1 MLPSGQDPFGQLQQL
16 AYIAENKISSKKGHE
31 AIGLDANKKPIDEG
45 SFEAEPQSYSSWM
58 TGGYWDARNVKTFDD
73 AAAQV
78 MPLLQQCAQVAS
90 EQSGVPI
97 TVITG
102 RRMSAMAILSEVNK
116 LKDSDWGRLQQVKRD
131 VSQFMQGLKQ
141 FDELGSMTLPEGA
154 MTRGL
159 ENKQTYEA
167 ELQRVDQKIAAIA
180 NKSSP
185 EHKTWSAY
193 RDYLDNMH
201 YQERIRLKIQRSVQ
215 GHAGV
220 AKDRPAFRRALKELS
235 KDCELG
241 KLASQTTSKGVRRN
255 PVAVTVSNRL
265 LNSLGDTATDP
276 IPLPRKTVNKTAEQ
290 SLTFARQSL
299 SILVHNYSDKKV
311 ALRGPLLA
319 SMAEEAKNNVTTALQ
334 ECVAPAAVKLQLVQ
348 SLHTEFG
355 EEFKRIQKFGVT
367 RDFDPLVQ
375 ELAGLKNRWTQM
387 VRQEKEAE
395 LRQAQPLEEERRKV
409 EQQEA
414 SPPPAIPAKRSKT
427 QANEGQKPI
436 VVTPLRPLE
445 PENYDWVA
453 KPLWNQIRHDLD
465 TGNLGAAA
473 QQHWHANFHDALK
486 GTSPGTRKRAKDQ
499 VLGDIRQKIEGQ
511 PQYQVYTGAV
521 LSLLGRLDQPDFQ
534 AESIRPIPITEELP
548 SLEAVTKSLTV
559 LPRLE
564 HAAFSRE
571 LYARVSG
578 DLSAN
583 KTGQPEQTAWY
594 QSVHQYLKDIPADQ
608 QQAALGT
615 IISHIERE
623 MAVSRARVTED
634 KKKLVLDVL
643 KQGTNTH
650 LQLSSQAGLQAASVQ
665 YTPPVVPQKP
675 LEDSTDFAIRL
686 YQKMTEDLN
695 AVDTQYQ
702 DGGQQWHGMLHQYLM
717 TLPETERVGALELT
731 RAVVGLQLE
740 DQYGHRDNAAS
751 LQKDFQQVCDQALKA
766 KFEQALTPKATVAT
780 AQAAS
785 EADKKASEQFVSGF
799 YRKLSR
805 ALASVLTPEAQKE
818 WHQELS
824 TYLQTHPAQAD
835 QTLIQLR
842 QKIEFELP
850 LDVVNHD
857 QYIPVINNL
866 LDQAGSPHFQPL
878 AQTLPT
884 EPVAATPA
892 PVPAPQLDFPKVA
905 GDLLDY
911 IRPQLSAGE
920 TGNQYQN
927 EWARR
932 LNAQTR
938 TLPVSQREAAGFT
951 LIQEVS
957 NALTLTNMD
966 QHTPVVI
973 QAFFNGISGQ
983 FKDEPLVAVVPS
995 TIKPAASAPVG
1006 RQPEA
1011 TPQVTPKPKE
1021 KAPAAP
1027 VKDPTLIIEE
1037 AIQQLPGK
1045 LPGVSLIEARPFLKA
1060 YYQVVFLSTVD
1071 NYDLIRANRLKRQ
1084 LESHFRTTRQGG
1096 GFDTF
1101 EYNVMQQVVQEY
1113 IAGNSAADVRA
1124 VLTLTDPDTTPG
1136 RFNMLRAILHRALQ
1150 NGIIRNEF
1158 VVGDPQDQVKQ
1169 EQVEL
1174 LEWID
1179 NAPGLVAKLGLP
1191 QVNRGRGRVDAT
1203 LNTMKNNIRFD
1214 VQTEI
1219 ANAAEF
1225 HQSVGSLAAMNVA
1238 DIANKI
1244 ARNERL
1250 TGAELNTIVVARKA
1264 LLDIQLS
1271 VGRRW
1276 HSSVLSR
1283 PEYWTKPQEH
1293 QTYLKMLEIDQ
1304 LRSPEIFQAQRE
1316 WIVNEHKSAVRHP
1329 KVVIEGGG
1337 PIGLMSAISQ
1347 FEVGGNVKI
1356 LEKRKF
1362 DFQRAQVLRLDPIW
1376 IGMLKFY
1383 LGDKFYE
1390 LFRIPEHPDTHNA
1403 RGFIGKD
1410 SFGGLTTRVLEEA
1423 LLGELQTLTQMAP
1436 SRDALDPIEQC
1447 ELTHVEDPNDQ
1458 HDGFTVHAKTS
1469 DGQKRFTDDV
1479 EVVICA
1485 GGKASSTR
1493 NRYLP
1498 SKVVTNEEY
1507 YGVCTWE
1514 GADVQT
1520 DQFGH
1525 FDDFR
1530 QMVVCDRKFTD
1541 EFARQLNDADSN
1553 RLLQEMSQKGQT
1565 AARKLI
1571 GPGNRTF
1578 ATLTG
1583 RIAGTPLQTRCFEN
1597 KNQFYIGMEIPSQIK
1612 DYLADAQR
1620 MLKAEGATDEDVRKL
1635 QFLIRTAWFQSV
1647 ANSYGVD
1654 EKLNAKKGAI
1664 NRKFAASFSVAQD
1677 RTEDNVVYK
1686 GGKRPLMITAAGD
1699 AAASP
1704 HFMSGTGLTSGRQH
1718 ILDDKA
1724 YTKLLAT
1731 GASTIVMETEADDL
1745 RDKSDRTAVF
1755 AISRGSPFL
1764 QPLNN

>member
-1 MLPSGQDPFGQLQQL
+1 MLPSGQDPFSQLQQL
-16 AYIAENKISSKKGHE
+16 AHIVQSKITSKKGHE
-31 AIGLDANKKPIDEG
+31 AIGLDANHKPVDEG
-45 SFEAEPQSYSSWM
+45 SFEAEPQSYTSWA
-58 TGGYWDARNVKTFDD
+58 TGGYWDTRSVKTFDD
-73 AAAQV
+73 AAALV
-78 MPLLQQCAQVAS
+78 MPLLQQCARVAN
-90 EQSGVPI
+90 EQSRVPV

-102 RRMSAMAILSEVNK
+102 RKMSAISIMDEIKK
-116 LKDSDWGRLQQVKRD
+116 LMDSDWGRLQQVKRD
-131 VSQFMQGLKQ
+131 VSQFMSGLRQ
-141 FDELGSMTLPEGA
+141 FDELGSFTLPDGA
-154 MTRGL
+154 VTRGL

-167 ELQRVDQKIAAIA
+167 ETQRVDQKLATIA
-180 NKSSP
+180 NKASP
-185 EHKTWSAY
+185 EYKTWSAY

-215 GHAGV
+215 GHAGA

-235 KDCELG
+235 NDCDLG
-241 KLASQTTSKGVRRN
+241 KLASQTTLEGKPRN
-255 PVAVTVSNRL
+255 PLSVTVSNRL
-265 LNSLGDTATDP
+265 LNSLGDAATDP
-276 IPLPRKTVNKTAEQ
+276 IPLPRKTGTTTPEQ

-299 SILVHNYSDKKV
+299 SILIHNYSDKKV

-319 SMAEEAKNNVTTALQ
+319 SMAEEARKNVVTALQ
-334 ECVAPAAVKLQLVQ
+334 ECAAPTAVKLQMVQ

-355 EEFKRIQKFGVT
+355 EEFKRIQKFGIT

-375 ELAGLKNRWTQM
+375 ELAGLKNRWTQKA
-387 VRQEKEAE
+387 RQEKEEEVQHA
-395 LRQAQPLEEERRKV
+395 QALEE
-409 EQQEA
+409 A
-414 SPPPAIPAKRSKT
+414 TPPPALPPKRSKT
-427 QANEGQKPI
+427 RAQEGQKPKE
-436 VVTPLRPLE
+436 VTPLRPLE
-445 PENYDWVA
+445 PENYDWIA
-453 KPLWNQIRHDLD
+453 KPLWNQIRHDMD
-465 TGNLGAAA
+465 TANLGAAS
-473 QQHWHANFHDALK
+473 QQQWHTNFQGALK
-486 GTSPGTRKRAKDQ
+486 GASPGTLKRAKDK
-499 VLGDIRQKIEGQ
+499 VLEDIRQKIGGQ
-511 PQYQVYTGAV
+511 PQYQDYAGPV
-521 LSLLGRLDQPDFQ
+521 LTLLARLDQQDFQ
-534 AESIRPIPITEELP
+534 AEKIRPAAVTEELP
-548 SLEAVTKSLTV
+548 SLEDVTKSLTA

-571 LYARVSG
+571 LYAQIGG
-578 DLSAN
+578 DLTAN
-583 KTGQPEQTAWY
+583 KTGQTEQTVWY
-594 QSVHQYLKDIPADQ
+594 QSIHQYLKTIPADQ
-608 QQAALGT
+608 QQAALDT
-615 IISHIERE
+615 IVSHIEKE
-623 MAVSRARVTED
+623 MAISRAGVSED
-634 KKKLVLDVL
+634 QRKLVLDVL
-643 KQGTNTH
+643 KQGINPK
-650 LQLSSQAGLQAASVQ
+650 LQLSTAPGLSAASVQ

-675 LEDSTDFAIRL
+675 LEDPTDFAVRL
-686 YQKMTEDLN
+686 YQKMSEDLN

-702 DGGQQWHGMLHQYLM
+702 DSGQQWHGMLHQYLT

-731 RAVVGLQLE
+731 KAVVGFQLE
-740 DQYGHRDNAAS
+740 DQYGHRDNFAS
-751 LQKDFQQVCDQALKA
+751 LQRDFQQVCDQALKA
-766 KFEQALTPKATVAT
+766 RFEKATTPKATAAT
-780 AQAAS
+780 AQAVT
-785 EADKKASEQFVSGF
+785 EEDKKATEQFVSGF
-799 YRKLSR
+799 YQKLSKALSP
-805 ALASVLTPEAQKE
+805 ALAPETQKE

-824 TYLQTHPAQAD
+824 AYLQTQPAQAH
-835 QTLIQLR
+835 QILIQLR
-842 QKIEFELP
+842 QKIEFELN
-850 LDVVNHD
+850 LDVANHD
-857 QYIPVINNL
+857 QYIPVLNNL
-866 LDQAGSPHFQPL
+866 LDQAGSQHFQPL

-884 EPVAATPA
+884 APVAATPA
-892 PVPAPQLDFPKVA
+892 PVPQLDFPKVA
-905 GDLLDY
+905 GELLDY
-911 IRPQLSAGE
+911 IRPQLRAGE
-920 TGNQYQN
+920 TGDQYQN

-932 LNAQTR
+932 LSTQLR
-938 TLPVSQREAAGFT
+938 TLPVAQREAAGFT

-957 NALTLTNMD
+957 NALTLANMD

-983 FKDEPLVAVVPS
+983 FKNEPLVAAVPA
-995 TIKPAASAPVG
+995 TVKPTTPSSVG
-1006 RQPEA
+1006 PLPQA
-1011 TPQVTPKPKE
+1011 TPQVAAKPKE
-1021 KAPAAP
+1021 KAPAVP

-1037 AIQQLPGK
+1037 AIQKLPGK

-1060 YYQVVFLSTVD
+1060 YYQIVFLSTVD
-1071 NYDLIRANRLKRQ
+1071 NYDLIAANRLKRQ
-1084 LESHFRTTRQGG
+1084 LEAHFRTTRQGG
-1096 GFDTF
+1096 GFNTF
-1101 EYNVMQQVVQEY
+1101 EYNVMQEVVQEY

-1124 VLTLTDPDTTPG
+1124 VLTLTDENTTPG

-1203 LNTMKNNIRFD
+1203 LNTMKDNIRFD

-1219 ANAAEF
+1219 ANAVEF
-1225 HQSVGSLAAMNVA
+1225 NQSVGSLATINVA

-1250 TGAELNTIVVARKA
+1250 TRAELNTIVVARKA
-1264 LLDIQLS
+1264 LLDIQLG

-1347 FEVGGNVKI
+1347 FEVGGNVKV

-1362 DFQRAQVLRLDPIW
+1362 DFQRAQILRLDPIW

-1383 LGDKFYE
+1383 LGEKFYE

-1410 SFGGLTTRVLEEA
+1410 SFGGLTTRVLEAA
-1423 LLGELQTLTQMAP
+1423 LLEELQTLTQMAP
-1436 SRDALDPIEQC
+1436 SRDALEPIEQC
-1447 ELTHVEDPNDQ
+1447 ELTRIEDPNDN
-1458 HDGFTVHAKTS
+1458 HEGFTVHAKTS
-1469 DGQKRFTDDV
+1469 DGEQRFTDDV

-1485 GGKASSTR
+1485 GGKGSSTR

-1520 DQFGH
+1520 DEFGH

-1530 QMVVCDRKFTD
+1530 QMVVCDRKFRD
-1541 EFARQLNDADSN
+1541 EFARQLNDNDSN
-1553 RLLQEMSQKGQT
+1553 RLLREMSPKGQ
-1565 AARKLI
+1565 AAAQKII
-1571 GPGNRTF
+1571 GPANRTF
-1578 ATLTG
+1578 TTLSG

-1597 KNQFYIGMEIPSQIK
+1597 KEQFYIGMEIPSQIK

-1620 MLKAEGATDEDVRKL
+1620 VLLADGATEDDVRKL
-1635 QFLIRTAWFQSV
+1635 QFLIRTAWFQTV

-1654 EKLNAKKGAI
+1654 EKLNARKGAI
-1664 NRKFAASFSVAQD
+1664 NKKFAATFSVAQD

-1731 GASTIVMETEADDL
+1731 GASHIVMETEADDL